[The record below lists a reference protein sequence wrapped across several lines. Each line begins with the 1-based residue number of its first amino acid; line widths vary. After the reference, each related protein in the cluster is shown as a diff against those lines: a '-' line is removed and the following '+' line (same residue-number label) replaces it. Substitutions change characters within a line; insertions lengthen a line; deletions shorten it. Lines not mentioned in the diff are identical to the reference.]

1 MIENIYLTII
11 IIGSTSLLVVYYYN
25 RRLKSLLHVLYNLL
39 ELQATRATNIESY
52 IDSIQETLEPIGIE
66 KIVYDIRYLRNR
78 ITSKMIVVSS
88 ETAISKDIYYKN
100 ISGTLSIVT
109 QNNRGE
115 NRLINKLIL
124 YVITLQIVN
133 SIHTEIEKINESFER
148 IAKLQTY
155 MMHDLKNILQFFQA
169 MQYNVEHLQTQEE
182 RIEFIEFLQNSTEP
196 INTKVNKILE
206 ILKVQTT
213 VIVDD
218 NKEILNVKE
227 HIEYF
232 LQLYNLDSTIVGD
245 IQVLISREHLTI
257 ILENIFTNIYQKSKE
272 DTLKCFISLKED
284 AQNSVIEIKDSGKA
298 FQEPNKVLEPFY
310 TTKGEGLGIGM
321 FQVANV
327 VESNGGSITS
337 LNKEGMATTIITLPN
352 M

>member
-1 MIENIYLTII
+1 MIENIYLTVIL
-11 IIGSTSLLVVYYYN
+11 IGSTSLLVIYYYN

-39 ELQATRATNIESY
+39 ELQGTRAIGVDSYIES
-52 IDSIQETLEPIGIE
+52 IEETLFPIGIE
-66 KIVYDIRYLRNR
+66 KIVYDIKYLRNR
-78 ITSKMIVVSS
+78 ITSKRKIEEN

-196 INTKVNKILE
+196 INIKVNKILE
-206 ILKVQTT
+206 ILKVQNDVST
-213 VIVDD
+213 DD
-218 NKEILNVKE
+218 KKEVLNVKE
-227 HIEYF
+227 YIEYF
-232 LQLYNLDSTIVGD
+232 VQLYNLDATVVGD
-245 IQVLISREHLTI
+245 AQAVISREHLTV

-272 DTLKCFISLKED
+272 DTLECFISLEED
-284 AQNSVIEIKDSGKA
+284 IQNSVIKIKDTGKV
-298 FQEPNKVLEPFY
+298 FQDPNKVLEPFY
-310 TTKGEGLGIGM
+310 TTKEEGLGIGM
-321 FQVANV
+321 FQVANII
-327 VESNGGSITS
+327 ESNGGSIES
-337 LNKEGMATTIITLPN
+337 LNEEGMATTIITLPN